1 METFGTA
8 LLADEIPAARA
19 VTAVVSRGEIAAALQ
34 DPDSPP
40 ELYLDID
47 RQGEER
53 STISITWSHDELEQ
67 LLGRASGDDI
77 LLTFDR
83 DELQSVFDDVEAHGL
98 RQKALIFTVAVAG
111 ALGSGA
117 TIANAAPSIE
127 HGSGASLPRR
137 QYKRWPPIHR
147 RIGLERAHPR
157 PADRRRGTTA
167 STASVHAS
175 TGAQAVDTG
184 LASNV
189 HTPACRP
196 ATREQRPRPRRCG
209 VHRRAAA
216 VDAGLVSNV
225 HTPAC
230 RPATR
235 EQRPR
240 PRRCTRPQAPKLS
253 TPDWPR
259 TCTPGLQTGDEGS
272 TAGTTSVKVSA
283 GSSSSE
289 FLGVPSRDVT
299 DGLIAGGVLLAIA
312 GAGFAGSRRMGTPR
326 PA

>member
-1 METFGTA
+1 MTQETTEGWKMETVGTA
-8 LLADEIPAARA
+8 RLADDIPAARA
-19 VTAVVSRGEIAAALQ
+19 ITAVVPRGEFAAALQ
-34 DPDSPP
+34 DPDSSP

-53 STISITWSHDELEQ
+53 STIGISWSHDELEQ

-83 DELQSVFDDVEAHGL
+83 DELQSAFDDVEAHGL
-98 RQKALIFTVAVAG
+98 RQKALIFTVAAAG

-117 TIANAAPSIE
+117 TIANAAPSIDR
-127 HGSGASLPRR
+127 GSDSAASVAAV
-137 QYKRWPPIHR
+137 QTIAADS
-147 RIGLERAHPR
+147 IGGLASNVHTPGLQTGDVGTTASTASVHASTAAQA
-157 PADRRRGTTA
+157 ADPGLLSNVHTPGLQTGDEGTTA

-189 HTPACRP
+189 HTP
-196 ATREQRPRPRRCG
+196 
-209 VHRRAAA
+209 
-216 VDAGLVSNV
+216 
-225 HTPAC
+225 
-230 RPATR
+230 
-235 EQRPR
+235 
-240 PRRCTRPQAPKLS
+240 
-253 TPDWPR
+253 
-259 TCTPGLQTGDEGS
+259 GLQTGDEGS

-289 FLGVPSRDVT
+289 FFGVPSRDVT